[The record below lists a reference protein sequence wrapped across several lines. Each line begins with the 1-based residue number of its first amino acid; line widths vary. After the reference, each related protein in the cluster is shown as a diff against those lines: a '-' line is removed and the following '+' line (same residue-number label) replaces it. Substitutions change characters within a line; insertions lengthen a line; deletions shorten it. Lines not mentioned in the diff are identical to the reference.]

1 MEQQLLTSEAADAE
15 GMLLLK
21 VPHDM
26 LATLEHVVPEDNFVP
41 TAGSALAPL
50 FFCWAGAA
58 YISYEDPEMRRVARL
73 RETLVRRASRH
84 RAGRRPAPSGA
95 PRTGRSGV
103 DSPAKP

>member
-1 MEQQLLTSEAADAE
+1 MEQQLLPFEAADAE

-26 LATLEHVVPEDNFVP
+26 LATLEHVVPEDNYVA
-41 TAGSALAPL
+41 T
-50 FFCWAGAA
+50 AA

-95 PRTGRSGV
+95 PRAGRSGV
-103 DSPAKP
+103 DSPVKP